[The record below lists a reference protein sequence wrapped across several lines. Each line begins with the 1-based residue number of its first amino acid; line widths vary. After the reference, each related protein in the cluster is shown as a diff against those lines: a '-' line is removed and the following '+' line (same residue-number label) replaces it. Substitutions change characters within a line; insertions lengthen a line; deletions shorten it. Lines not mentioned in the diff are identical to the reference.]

1 MNHQSQELDTLTHS
15 KNVVE
20 RREGWM
26 HTAWSQS
33 QELET
38 LAHTLKPGSLVHSAH
53 ARTCVYVCACVF
65 AYVCVRICV
74 YACMCVPPTVCLTP
88 C

>member
-53 ARTCVYVCACVF
+53 ARTCVYVCVCVCVCECVSVF
-65 AYVCVRICV
+65 VCVCVCVRH
-74 YACMCVPPTVCLTP
+74 AL
-88 C
+88 